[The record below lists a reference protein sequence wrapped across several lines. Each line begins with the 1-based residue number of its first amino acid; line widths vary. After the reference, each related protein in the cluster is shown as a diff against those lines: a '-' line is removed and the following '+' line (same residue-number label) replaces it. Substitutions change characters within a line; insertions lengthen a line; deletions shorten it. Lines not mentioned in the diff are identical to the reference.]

1 MWQSYNEITLVSVW
15 ISESWPLTMVF
26 VLGILITCTNRS
38 GAGASLRCRRSG
50 AHWWRTSRSPHSWSP
65 VARCGQAS
73 SLKKSPPLLCRRRS
87 GRTAGGTLRR
97 RNILERRSTAWWRP
111 PWRRT
116 RGGRARTGARR
127 WHINI
132 FCDCCFVIKFLCKF
146 LLLVLF

>member
-38 GAGASLRCRRSG
+38 GAGASLRCRRSD
-50 AHWWRTSRSPHSWSP
+50 AHWWRPSRSPHSWSP

-97 RNILERRSTAWWRP
+97 RSILERRSTAWWRP

-116 RGGRARTGARR
+116 RGERARTGARR
-127 WHINI
+127 WRLYFFNLISI
-132 FCDCCFVIKFLCKF
+132 LLSVQFS
-146 LLLVLF
+146 LLVLL